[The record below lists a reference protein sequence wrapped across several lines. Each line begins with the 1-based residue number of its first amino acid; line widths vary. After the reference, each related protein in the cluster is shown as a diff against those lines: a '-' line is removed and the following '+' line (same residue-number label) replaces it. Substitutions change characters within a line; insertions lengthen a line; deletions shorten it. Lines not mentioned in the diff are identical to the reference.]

1 MNKFKILLAALA
13 AFHVTA
19 SALAQDWV
27 LTLPNGAEENALGT
41 ITDGNWTL
49 NVFVT
54 NAVNKTLC
62 LGSEPFPHAD
72 PSTYPRGNA
81 FVYTDGI
88 PVGSGVLD
96 LRGSVKKAS
105 GEAWTIVGF
114 GYRAFSGVGGYGA
127 SYSPCTKL
135 YLPTTLANLGL
146 YEYQSFGGFGGYRSP
161 ELFYVSSEYLISGMY
176 NNTFINAGVTN
187 LVLKAPNLT
196 WIGGFDF
203 NEKFLSGTDVT
214 DWDLSSVERIG
225 VNNKT
230 DWTADS
236 YLDEKTVR
244 TFFRGKSF
252 TGTLSLPSMTV
263 ANKRMLEGCV
273 NLGGLVLGTNGTLAE
288 VQSNIVAGCSSL
300 TNLTIGS
307 AASLTIHPTAF
318 SAPNLQQVTLSMG
331 KMPTFKAGAPAFG
344 TASTAALSI
353 VFVVPESL
361 ATNSSW
367 KVSKLNVRAVKKSE
381 RSAYAAEHGQA
392 AADRLTGVAM
402 ASVFNTAREQFVAEI
417 LPVRVSAQ
425 VYDARY
431 ADDTVTVTVDGQ
443 PHAGGEIAK
452 GATVNL
458 TASSTGAGT
467 FAYWLGLP
475 GGITNAASV
484 SVKADSSFAAYA
496 VFHHPWTF
504 VCNTDDA
511 NPATGTRGYLTNEFW
526 KLNVTVDNQKN
537 KQLCI
542 GDRNTNLVE
551 SAWTTTGDGILDLNG
566 TVVRQG
572 FDDQTWTIVNFAKW
586 SMQYDKKST
595 AGNRYP
601 SALIFPETL
610 TVAGSQPV
618 RYLTCSEMIVICPQL
633 TQEFGQDYFDG
644 LNLTRFVIRAPLQTT
659 LKAQAALK
667 LSESVRADD
676 FDLSGVTV
684 NAAGASGADLLRY
697 PAFFATRNLSGTLRL
712 PSVSD
717 VSTEAFKAMPNLDGI
732 VLGGNATLASIGAR
746 AFSNC
751 TMLASLTLNSGS
763 DLTVAEDAFANAS
776 GLKDIYFSGVPP
788 SPAALD
794 SILLAVPS
802 TSGFKQC
809 SIHVKKASQWKS
821 LMSPLTAEERLAR
834 PELDEPLSVLG
845 VYQTTGGERKAW
857 IVGEAPKGLL
867 LFVR

>member
-1 MNKFKILLAALA
+1 MNKFKVLLAALA
-13 AFHVTA
+13 AFHVAA

-27 LTLPNGAEENALGT
+27 LTLPDGAADNALGT

-62 LGSEPFPHAD
+62 LGSEPSKLA
-72 PSTYPRGNA
+72 SSVQGNA
-81 FVYTDGI
+81 FVYTDGT
-88 PVGSGVLD
+88 PVGSGELD
-96 LRGSVKKAS
+96 LRGSVKTAS
-105 GEAWTIVGF
+105 GEVWTIVGF
-114 GYRAFSGVGGYGA
+114 GYKAFSGSGGNGA

-146 YEYQSFGGFGGYRSP
+146 HEYQSFGGFGGRRSP
-161 ELFYVSSEYLISGMY
+161 ELFYVSSEYLTPGIY
-176 NNTFINAGVTN
+176 NNTFISSGATN
-187 LVLKAPNLT
+187 LVLIAPNLT

-203 NEKFLSGTDVT
+203 SDKFLSGTDVT

-230 DWTADS
+230 DWPTDS
-236 YLDEKTVR
+236 NLDSNNVR

-252 TGTLSLPSMTV
+252 TGTLSLPGMTV

-331 KMPTFKAGAPAFG
+331 KMPTIKAGAPAFG

-353 VFVVPESL
+353 VFVLPESL

-367 KVSKLNVRAVKKSE
+367 KVHKANVRAVKKSE

-458 TASSTGAGT
+458 TASSTGSGT

-484 SVKADSSFAAYA
+484 SVTADSSFAAYA

-504 VCNTDDA
+504 VCDTDDTT
-511 NPATGTRGYLTNEFW
+511 PATGTHGYLTNEFW
-526 KLNVTVDNQKN
+526 KLNVTVENQN

-542 GDRNTNLVE
+542 GTRGQNIAE

-566 TVVRQG
+566 TVVRPG
-572 FDDQTWTIVNFAKW
+572 FDQTWKIVALGGH
-586 SMQYDKKST
+586 SMQYNKNST
-595 AGNRYP
+595 AGNKYP
-601 SALIFPETL
+601 SAVIFPETL
-610 TVAGSQPV
+610 TVAGTQAV
-618 RYLTCSEMIVICPQL
+618 RYLPCSEMIVICPQL
-633 TQEFGQDYFDG
+633 TQDFGQDYFDG
-644 LNLTRFVIRAPLQTT
+644 LKLTRFVVRAPLQTT

-684 NAAGASGADLLRY
+684 NAAGAYGANPLHY

-717 VSTEAFKAMPNLDGI
+717 VSHEAFKAMPNLDGI
-732 VLGGNATLASIGAR
+732 VLGGNATLTSIGPR

-857 IVGEAPKGLL
+857 IVGEAPKGFALI
-867 LFVR
+867 FR